1 MAVRKPK
8 VLTKTDFVK
17 RYAEEHAVTVKNSK
31 ETVDAFLATL
41 NSILAEGNGVRFTGL
56 GTLVVTKRAA
66 REGINPGTG
75 KKMKIPAHNAV
86 TFKMGKTLKEAV
98 NVKKSKAK
106 KK

>member
-1 MAVRKPK
+1 MAVKKPK

-17 RYAEEHAVTVKNSK
+17 RYAEEHAVTVKESK

-41 NSILAEGNGVRFTGL
+41 SSVLAEGNSIRFTGL
-56 GTLVVTKRAA
+56 GTLAVTKRAA

-86 TFKMGKTLKEAV
+86 TFKMGKTLKTAV
-98 NVKKSKAK
+98 NAKKSRTK